1 MKNKIGKIIEVI
13 LLVAG
18 ILATVAVVVAIP
30 LKSYNEYADY
40 LAWIAEI
47 NKPEPKPVLES
58 ISVELKEGV
67 KYFKNDLAEPKASD
81 FVVTANYTLEGAPY
95 SEVIEE
101 GKYSVSTKNDFYSKG
116 GEITVTYK
124 NQTTVFEIE
133 LIPVK
138 LESISIVQNPH
149 RVRYQTGS
157 TFDAEGMVLS
167 ATYNDGSTK
176 LIPADKY
183 LVDTKALTPA
193 DTSVAI
199 SYTEGGETKNVAVSV
214 TVSDVLDDG
223 AVISLVLTGDAIVQ
237 AGEKLS
243 TTAMAISAI
252 YESGNRKQLGA
263 EEYTVS
269 GGDTVAK
276 FGKAYHVSVSYNEN
290 PAITL
295 SAPVIVRS
303 TLQGEKGVVVGGKT
317 NTETEYAVVDGVI
330 QNLGIPVSFAGN
342 FTKPIQNGQ
351 EGSLAFNLNSE
362 SAVIGNITMRC
373 GNSYCC
379 YANGKDATDGYIMQP
394 LQINTILDL
403 TVNGK
408 EVAIPDSVVLKGSG
422 PHKDYAPLFGIYYE
436 FTFEGIA
443 LEAGAN
449 VIKFTFKN
457 STTNAANLWGESPST
472 LNIDYVNFDTVG
484 SEIPENYTIESIEIS
499 PNFEIKHNQITT
511 NMKPAVVATLTNGT
525 KILAPAEL
533 LDIKITGGKAGESRV
548 VYGKYTI
555 TATLK
560 SNPAITTSKDYEV
573 CGTRVLKAGL
583 ELIDGR
589 VYYVFSGNTYG
600 YAAEDYV
607 FFNESTIYDL
617 IIEFNE
623 TEFTFKI
630 DVTDLTVGTV
640 IYPHLRIQGV
650 PYNNGSNNNGDILGQ
665 GLTFKDGFTITHN
678 GKIYKIERMYSMPN
692 LHIYAEETN

>member
-183 LVDTKALTPA
+183 VVDTKALTPA

-243 TTAMAISAI
+243 TTAMAVSAI

-330 QNLGIPVSFAGN
+330 QNLGISVSFAGN

-499 PNFEIKHNQITT
+499 PNFEMKYNQITT

-525 KILAPAEL
+525 KILTPAEL

>member
-1 MKNKIGKIIEVI
+1 MRRTGRIIEAII
-13 LLVAG
+13 LIAG
-18 ILATVAVVVAIP
+18 ILATIAVVIAIP
-30 LKSYNEYADY
+30 LKSYNEYKDY
-40 LAWIAEI
+40 LAWIEEI

-58 ISVELKEGV
+58 ISAELKEGV
-67 KYFKNDLAEPKASD
+67 QYFQNDLAEPKVSD
-81 FVVTANYTLEGAPY
+81 FLVKANYTLDGEPY
-95 SEVIEE
+95 SEEIEA
-101 GKYSVSTKNDFYSKG
+101 GKFQISTKSNFYSVG
-116 GEITVTYK
+116 GEVTITYK
-124 NQTTVFEIE
+124 NQTTVLQID
-133 LIPVK
+133 LIPLK
-138 LESISIVQNPH
+138 LESLSIVQNPY

-157 TFDAEGMVLS
+157 TFDAEGMVIH
-167 ATYNDGSTK
+167 AVYNDGSTK
-176 LIPADKY
+176 LIPTDKY
-183 LVDTKALTPA
+183 VVDTKVLALT
-193 DTSVAI
+193 DTSIDV
-199 SYTEGGETKNVAVSV
+199 SYTEGGETKTAAIPI

-223 AVISLVLTGDAIVQ
+223 AVVSLVLRGDAIVQ

-243 TTAMAISAI
+243 TTAMNVSAI
-252 YESGNRKQLGA
+252 YESGNRKQLDA

-290 PAITL
+290 PAIKL

-303 TLQGEKGVVVGGKT
+303 TLQGEKGIVVGGKT

-330 QNLGIPVSFAGN
+330 QNLGVSVSFAGD

-351 EGSLAFNLNSE
+351 EGSLAFNINSE
-362 SAVIGNITMRC
+362 SAIIGNITMRC

-403 TVNGK
+403 TINGK
-408 EVAIPDSVVLKGSG
+408 AVAIPDSVVLKGSG
-422 PHKDYAPLFGIYYE
+422 PDKDYAPLFGIYYE
-436 FTFEGIA
+436 FTFEDIP
-443 LEAGAN
+443 LEAGTN
-449 VIKFTFKN
+449 VVKFTFKY
-457 STTNAANLWGESPST
+457 STAGAVNLWNESPST

-484 SEIPENYTIESIEIS
+484 NEIPENYTIESIEIS
-499 PNFEIKHNQITT
+499 PNFEMKHNQITT
-511 NMKPAVVATLTNGT
+511 NMKPSVVATLTNGT
-525 KILAPAEL
+525 KILTPAEL
-533 LDIKITGGKAGESRV
+533 VDIKITGGKVGESRV

-560 SNPAITTSKDYEV
+560 SNPEITTSKDYEV

-583 ELIDGR
+583 EVVNGK

-600 YAAEDYV
+600 YAAEDFV
-607 FFNESTIYDL
+607 FFNENTIYDL

-650 PYNNGSNNNGDILGQ
+650 PYYNGSNNNGDILGQ
-665 GLTFKDGFTITHN
+665 GLTFKDGQTVTLG
-678 GKIYKIERMYSMPN
+678 GKIYKIERLYSMPN
-692 LHIYAEETN
+692 LHIYDQESN

>member
-1 MKNKIGKIIEVI
+1 MRRTGRIIEAII
-13 LLVAG
+13 LIAG
-18 ILATVAVVVAIP
+18 ILATIAVVVIIP
-30 LKSYNEYADY
+30 LKSYNGYKDY
-40 LAWIAEI
+40 LAWVEEV

-58 ISVELKEGV
+58 ISAELKEGV
-67 KYFKNDLAEPKASD
+67 RYFKNDLAEPKASD
-81 FVVTANYTLEGAPY
+81 FVVTANYTLEGVPY
-95 SEVIEE
+95 SEAIEE
-101 GKYSVSTKNDFYSKG
+101 GKYSISTKNDFYSKG

-124 NQTTVFEIE
+124 NQTTVLEVE

-138 LESISIVQNPH
+138 LESISIVQNPY
-149 RVRYQTGS
+149 RVSYQTGS
-157 TFDAEGMVLS
+157 TFDAEGMIIS
-167 ATYNDGSTK
+167 AIYNDGSTK

-183 LVDTKALTPA
+183 VVDAKALAPA
-193 DTSVAI
+193 DTSVAV
-199 SYTEGGETKNVAVSV
+199 SYTEGGETKTAAVIV
-214 TVSDVLDDG
+214 KVSDVLNDG

-243 TTAMAISAI
+243 ATTMNVSAF

-276 FGKAYHVSVSYNEN
+276 FGKAYNVSVSYNEN
-290 PAITL
+290 PTITL

-303 TLQGEKGVVVGGKT
+303 TLQGEKGVIVGGKT

-330 QNLGIPVSFAGN
+330 QNLGISVSFAGN

-351 EGSLAFNLNSE
+351 EGSLTFSLNSE

-422 PHKDYAPLFGIYYE
+422 PDKDFAPLFGIYYE

-499 PNFEIKHNQITT
+499 PNFEMKHNQITT

-525 KILAPAEL
+525 KILVPAEL

-560 SNPAITTSKDYEV
+560 SNPAITTSRDYEV
-573 CGTRVLKAGL
+573 CGTRVLKAGI
-583 ELIDGR
+583 EVINNR

-623 TEFTFKI
+623 TDFTFKI

-640 IYPHLRIQGV
+640 IFPHLRIQDV
-650 PYNNGSNNNGDILGQ
+650 PYYNGSNENGDILGQ
-665 GLTFKDGFTITHN
+665 GLTFKDGLTITHN
-678 GKIYKIERMYSMPN
+678 GKIYKIERQYSMPN